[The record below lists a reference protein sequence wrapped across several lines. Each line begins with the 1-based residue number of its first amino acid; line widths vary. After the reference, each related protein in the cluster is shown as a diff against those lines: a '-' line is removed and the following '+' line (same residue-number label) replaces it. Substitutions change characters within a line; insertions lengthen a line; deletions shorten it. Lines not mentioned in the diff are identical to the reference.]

1 MSENLCEQGTP
12 IATEKELKKSGSK
25 ADKMMR
31 FVLRNI
37 DRGVTEM
44 PARTRR
50 GPHIHDAFVD
60 DVTLGVLN
68 EKLGE
73 KNLNAT
79 KHSLYAGIGDVD
91 DYLYILPKQQDQ
103 K

>member
-1 MSENLCEQGTP
+1 MSENSIEQVTP
-12 IATEKELKKSGSK
+12 IANGKEIKRAGRK

-31 FVLRNI
+31 FVLRNVDMGI
-37 DRGVTEM
+37 TEM
-44 PARTRR
+44 PARTRS
-50 GPHIHDAFVD
+50 GPHIRDAVVD

-79 KHSLYAGIGDVD
+79 RHSLYVGMGDVD
-91 DYLYILPKQQDQ
+91 DYLYILPKQ
-103 K
+103 